1 MFYIITA
8 IFLWSSLGIV
18 IKLSGMPVHLLIFF
32 SCIISATL
40 IGIIVLSKKEL
51 RQELPDSKK
60 SFYLLILAIISLTNT
75 FSYFFAFK
83 NTTIAN
89 AVLTH
94 YTAPVIVAFLAPFF
108 LKERLTVKIM
118 LSIAIASVGLWIML
132 DISPGQ
138 FISLMFAGDIETIGI
153 FSGLFSG
160 FAYAVLIIVI
170 RVMAQTF
177 NPFIMTLFQN
187 LIIASILLPF
197 IQIPEDF
204 TSALWAFAVMGV
216 VHSTIAPVLY
226 FRGMK
231 EVTANR
237 TAVIGYLEPV
247 CAILL
252 GMIFLSETVNI
263 STVIGGLMILYS
275 GYITIRS

>member
-1 MFYIITA
+1 MLYIITA

-18 IKLSGMPVHLLIFF
+18 IKLSGMSVHLLIFF

-51 RQELPDSKK
+51 RQQLPDSKK

-170 RVMAQTF
+170 RTLAQTF

-197 IQIPEDF
+197 VQIPEDF

-231 EVTANR
+231 EITANR
-237 TAVIGYLEPV
+237 AAIIGYLEPV

-252 GMIFLSETVNI
+252 GLIFLSEAVNL
-263 STVIGGLMILYS
+263 STIIGGAMILYS